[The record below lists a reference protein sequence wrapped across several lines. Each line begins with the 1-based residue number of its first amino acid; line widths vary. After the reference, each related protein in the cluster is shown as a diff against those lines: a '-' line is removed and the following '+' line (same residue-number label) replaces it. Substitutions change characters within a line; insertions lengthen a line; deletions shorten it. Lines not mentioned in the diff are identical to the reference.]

1 MSPLVRLTAGAIFA
15 VLALGGPARA
25 DMRTMPAKQLV
36 LNEAMA
42 GDTTI
47 EVDSTL
53 SGQVRVSMDEGL
65 DCLVMVESETM
76 VIDASRC
83 GDHDLRVAVPQGL
96 PIVLNASGGGNIKI
110 GDVDGP
116 LTLSLSGH
124 GDVSA
129 GRTAQ
134 LLINLNGGSD
144 VSVGAVSGSTVLNLS
159 GSGDLKLKSLDG
171 PLVLKKNGSGDVA
184 IGSINAPGVE
194 VEDSGSGD
202 VILGA
207 GTIGSL
213 RVNLNG
219 SSDFATAATIRDA
232 DLNAHGGGDMRVG
245 KVTGTIRRNASGGSE
260 IRNRHV
266 GHGERHHRRCRQRYQ
281 QVQRPEDL
289 GSIRH
294 LLDDRTFP
302 DDRRRRLPDLFHLP
316 DYPPVRRRRWPD
328 APAQPGAGAFRADP
342 CGCDCGVRGAGPG
355 GAAAGTGGGL
365 CDIPGVRSAAEVP
378 RDGAVVRK

>member
-96 PIVLNASGGGNIKI
+96 PIVLNASGGGDIRI

-260 IRNRHV
+260 IRIGTSDTVSGIIADVASDISKSKDPRTSVPSGTFSMIGHFLTIGVV
-266 GHGERHHRRCRQRYQ
+266 GFLIYFIYRIIRRSGG
-281 QVQRPEDL
+281 VAGL
-289 GSIRH
+289 
-294 LLDDRTFP
+294 T
-302 DDRRRRLPDLFHLP
+302 RRRSQAQAPSAPTHAGVIAVCEALVRVEQRLGRVEAYVTSREFDL
-316 DYPPVRRRRWPD
+316 
-328 APAQPGAGAFRADP
+328 QQKFREM
-342 CGCDCGVRGAGPG
+342 G
-355 GAAAGTGGGL
+355 
-365 CDIPGVRSAAEVP
+365 RS
-378 RDGAVVRK
+378 